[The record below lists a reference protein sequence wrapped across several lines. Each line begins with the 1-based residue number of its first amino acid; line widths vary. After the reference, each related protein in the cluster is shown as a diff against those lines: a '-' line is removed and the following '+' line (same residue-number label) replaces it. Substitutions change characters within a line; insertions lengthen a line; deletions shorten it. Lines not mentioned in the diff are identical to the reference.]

1 MANGERLATRGVAA
15 LLGAGCGRLLTDAY
29 TAIGNAD
36 GFGGAEVYAQDWLVG
51 GLVVACV
58 GVLAVA
64 VASARVRLTPELLR
78 AE

>member
-1 MANGERLATRGVAA
+1 MSALLALSWRLARA
-15 LLGAGCGRLLTDAY
+15 
-29 TAIGNAD
+29 
-36 GFGGAEVYAQDWLVG
+36 G
-51 GLVVACV
+51 GLVVACA